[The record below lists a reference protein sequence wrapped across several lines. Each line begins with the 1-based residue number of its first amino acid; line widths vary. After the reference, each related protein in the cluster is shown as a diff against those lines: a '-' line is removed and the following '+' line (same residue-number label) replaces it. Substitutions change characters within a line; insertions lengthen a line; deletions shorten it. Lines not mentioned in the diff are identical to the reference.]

1 MIVFDLGC
9 AQGHRFEG
17 WFTSSEDFESQQQGQ
32 LLSCP
37 LCGDQ
42 AIQRLVTAPR
52 VNTGRVA
59 PQDSQTDTGQYA
71 NFDPEKLRKV
81 ITHIIENTED
91 VGAAFPEEAR
101 RIHYREAPERRI
113 RGTASVPQ
121 VAALHDEGID
131 VVALPI
137 PPHLAG
143 KPH

>member
-1 MIVFDLGC
+1 
-9 AQGHRFEG
+9 
-17 WFTSSEDFESQQQGQ
+17 
-32 LLSCP
+32 
-37 LCGDQ
+37 
-42 AIQRLVTAPR
+42 

-59 PQDSQTDTGQYA
+59 PPQDSQTDTAQYA

-121 VAALHDEGID
+121 VTALHDEGID

-137 PPHLAG
+137 PPYLAG